1 MNARGTGSATGT
13 LDRTGQAIQRRAA
26 EWLALREAQGLS
38 LTQQADFAEWLAE
51 NPRHA
56 AVFAEVESAWRR
68 FDRLASYPHSVDTAP
83 DPDLL
88 AAPPARRRALARW
101 TPLALAAAA
110 AVVMAAIPWFS
121 RAPAV
126 DPGIALAANAT
137 AAPRFL
143 RLSDGSTVE
152 LNAGSVVTEH
162 FTPAERRLR
171 LVRGEA
177 HFSVTKDPAREFV
190 VEADGVA
197 VRALGTAFNVRL
209 QGERVEVLVT
219 EGKVRVAPPA
229 SRLPPASASPRTTSS
244 LAPAAISATLSA
256 GQRTSVPAAAGAA
269 DSAPVIE
276 TLAPAEID
284 RALAWQTSRLSF
296 DAIPLADVVQRLNR
310 FPAGQKGAA
319 HLVIRDPELGAR
331 LISGRVGSND
341 IESFV
346 EALEASFGVVADRQ
360 PDGAIVLRHARR

>member
-26 EWLALREAQGLS
+26 EWLALREAQGFS

-83 DPDLL
+83 NPDLL
-88 AAPPARRRALARW
+88 AGPPARIRVRPRW
-101 TPLALAAAA
+101 APVALAAAA
-110 AVVMAAIPWFS
+110 AIAVAWFS

-126 DPGIALAANAT
+126 DPVIALADNAA

-152 LNAGSVVTEH
+152 LNGGSVVTEH

-177 HFSVTKDPAREFV
+177 HFSVTKDPAREFI

-229 SRLPPASASPRTTSS
+229 GRLPPASASPRTTSS

-256 GQRTSVPAAAGAA
+256 GQRTIVPAAAGAA

-276 TLAPAEID
+276 TLAPAEIG

-331 LISGRVGSND
+331 LISGRLGSND

-360 PDGAIVLRHARR
+360 PDGAIVLRSARR